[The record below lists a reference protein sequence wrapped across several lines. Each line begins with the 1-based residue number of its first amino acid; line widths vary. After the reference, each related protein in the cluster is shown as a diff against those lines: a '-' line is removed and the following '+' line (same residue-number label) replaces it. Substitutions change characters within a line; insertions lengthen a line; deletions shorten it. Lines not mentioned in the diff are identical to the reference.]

1 MNNLRKT
8 PTRVGVIG
16 TGHFATAVVTQ
27 SESMSDLTVAAV
39 ADLNPEAARR
49 AFRLAGV
56 PDDAI
61 VFCESGAEALAAL
74 ERGQRAIVEDALL
87 LMELPVEVVVEST
100 GVPEA
105 GAFHAQ
111 AAIAAGKHV
120 AMVNK
125 ETDSV
130 VGPILAHLARKAG
143 VSYTPVDG
151 DQHGLLIQLVRWCR
165 KLGLE
170 VLAAGKARDG
180 EYFYDRTALEVRSG
194 EFVLRLRSRDS
205 RWLSP
210 LRPLNLAGQLQER
223 MDFLAPLPGVGGWDL
238 PGVGGWDLTE
248 LVIAA
253 NALDLRPD
261 DPFDG
266 AGGGQLHGP
275 ALYTTEMP
283 SVFCPRSMGGI
294 LENRGVIDI
303 LTSLRIPEA
312 AGLGGG
318 VFAVVH
324 ADTDYSRQI
333 LATKGCLSNPGGDAA
348 LIYRPYHLCGV
359 ETPATLLAAAQRGHS
374 TYDESYR
381 QKWDVVMVARR
392 ELAAG
397 ETLGTDHS
405 PDVEALMAPVQSIH
419 DDGAWLPIHLGSG
432 HQLRVDVPAGKPIPV
447 GAVER
452 PTDSSLWTL
461 RQEQEEILGIG

>member
-1 MNNLRKT
+1 MSSLRK
-8 PTRVGVIG
+8 PTTRAGVIG

-27 SESMSDLTVAAV
+27 SESMTDLQVAAV

-61 VFCESGAEALAAL
+61 AFCENRAEALAAL

-87 LMELPVEVVVEST
+87 LMDLPVDVIVEST
-100 GVPEA
+100 GVTEA
-105 GAFHAQ
+105 GARHAQ

-120 AMVNK
+120 AMVSK

-130 VGPILAHLARKAG
+130 VGPMLAHLARQAG

-151 DQHGLLIQLVRWCR
+151 DQHGLLIELVRWCR
-165 KLGLE
+165 MLGLE

-180 EYFYDRTALEVRSG
+180 EYFYDRTALEVRGG
-194 EFVLRLRSRDS
+194 EYVLRLRSRDS
-205 RWLSP
+205 RWLAP

-238 PGVGGWDLTE
+238 TE

-253 NALDLRPD
+253 NALGLRPD

-266 AGGGQLHGP
+266 TGGGQLHGP
-275 ALYTTEMP
+275 ALYTTEIP
-283 SVFCPRSMGGI
+283 GVFCPREMGGI
-294 LENRGVIDI
+294 LENRGVIEV

-333 LATKGCLSNPGGDAA
+333 LATKGCLANASGDAA

-359 ETPATLLAAAQRGHS
+359 ETPATLLAAAQSGHS

-392 ELAAG
+392 DLAAG

-405 PDVEALMAPVQSIH
+405 PDVEALIAPVQSIH

-432 HQLRVDVPAGKPIPV
+432 LQLRRDVPAGTPIPV

-452 PTDSSLWTL
+452 PAGSVLWTL
-461 RQEQEEILGIG
+461 RQEQEKILGIG

>member
-1 MNNLRKT
+1 MK
-8 PTRVGVIG
+8 PTIRVGVIG

-27 SESMSDLTVAAV
+27 SASMDSLTVAAV

-49 AFRLAGV
+49 AFHLADV
-56 PDDAI
+56 PDEAI
-61 VFCESGAEALAAL
+61 AYCESRAEALAAL

-165 KLGLE
+165 MLGLE

-180 EYFYDRTALEVRSG
+180 EYFYDRTALEVRGG
-194 EFVLRLRSRDS
+194 EYVLRLRSRDS

-238 PGVGGWDLTE
+238 TE

-266 AGGGQLHGP
+266 EYGGQLHGP
-275 ALYTTEMP
+275 ALYTTEIP
-283 SVFCPRSMGGI
+283 GVFCPREMGGV
-294 LENRGVIDI
+294 LDNRGVIDI
-303 LTSLRIPEA
+303 ITSLRLPEA

-324 ADTDYSRQI
+324 ADTEYSRQI
-333 LATKGCLSNPGGDAA
+333 LATKGCLTNASGDAA

-359 ETPATLLAAAQRGHS
+359 ETPATLLTAAQSGHS
-374 TYDESYR
+374 TYDASYR
-381 QKWDVVMVARR
+381 QRWDVVMVARR
-392 ELAAG
+392 DLAAG

-405 PDVEALMAPVQSIH
+405 PDVEALMAPVQSIA
-419 DDGAWLPIHLGSG
+419 DAEAWLPIHLGSG
-432 HQLRVDVPAGKPIPV
+432 HRLITDVPAGAPVPV
-447 GAVER
+447 GAVKR
-452 PTDSSLWTL
+452 PDGSALWTL
-461 RQEQEEILGIG
+461 RAEQEEIDMTL

>member
-1 MNNLRKT
+1 MSNPRPKDC
-8 PTRVGVIG
+8 RAGVIG

-27 SESMSDLTVAAV
+27 SESIPSLEITAV

-49 AFRLAGV
+49 AFRLAGL

-61 VFCESGAEALAAL
+61 AFCESRAEALAAL
-74 ERGQRAIVEDALL
+74 ERGRRAIMEDALL
-87 LMELPVEVVVEST
+87 LMDLPVEVIVEST

-105 GAFHAQ
+105 GARHAQ

-120 AMVNK
+120 AMVSK

-130 VGPILAHLARKAG
+130 VGPILAHLARSAG

-165 KLGLE
+165 GLGLE

-180 EYFYDRTALEVRSG
+180 DYFYDRTALEVRGG
-194 EFVLRLRSRDS
+194 EFVQRLRSRDS
-205 RWLSP
+205 RWLAP

-238 PGVGGWDLTE
+238 TE

-253 NALDLRPD
+253 NALGLRPD

-266 AGGGQLHGP
+266 EGGGRLHGP
-275 ALYTTEMP
+275 ALYTTEIP
-283 SVFCPRSMGGI
+283 GVFCPRAMGGV

-303 LTSLRIPEA
+303 LTSLRVPET

-324 ADTDYSRQI
+324 ADTDYSRRI
-333 LATKGCLSNPGGDAA
+333 LATKGCLANPSGDAA

-359 ETPATLLAAAQRGHS
+359 ETPATLLAAAQSGHS
-374 TYDESYR
+374 SYDAGYR
-381 QKWDVVMVARR
+381 QGWDVVMVARR
-392 ELAAG
+392 DLAAG

-405 PDVEALMAPVQSIH
+405 PDVEALIAPAQSIAH
-419 DDGAWLPIHLGSG
+419 PDAWLPIHLGSG
-432 HQLRVDVPAGKPIPV
+432 QRLIVDVPAGTPVPV

-452 PTDSSLWTL
+452 PKNSTLWTL
-461 RQEQEEILGIG
+461 RAEQEKLLGIG

>member
-1 MNNLRKT
+1 MPPIIRA
-8 PTRVGVIG
+8 GVIG
-16 TGHFATAVVTQ
+16 TGHFATAVFTQ
-27 SESMSDLTVAAV
+27 SESMADLQVAAV

-49 AFRLAGV
+49 AFRLAGL

-61 VFCESGAEALAAL
+61 AYCESRTEALAAL
-74 ERGQRAIVEDALL
+74 EKGQRAIVEDALL
-87 LMELPVEVVVEST
+87 LMELPVDVIVEST

-105 GAFHAQ
+105 GARHAQ
-111 AAIAAGKHV
+111 AAIDAGKHV
-120 AMVNK
+120 AMVSK

-130 VGPILAHLARKAG
+130 VGPILAHLARQAG

-165 KLGLE
+165 MLGLD

-180 EYFYDRTALEVRSG
+180 EYFYDRTALEVRGG
-194 EFVLRLRSRDS
+194 EYVLRLRNRDS

-210 LRPLNLAGQLQER
+210 LRPLNLAGQLMER
-223 MDFLAPLPGVGGWDL
+223 MDFLAPL

-253 NALDLRPD
+253 NALDLHPD

-266 AGGGQLHGP
+266 TGGGQFHGP
-275 ALYTTEMP
+275 ALYTTEIP
-283 SVFCPRSMGGI
+283 GVFCPREMGGI
-294 LENRGVIDI
+294 LGNRGVIDI

-333 LATKGCLSNPGGDAA
+333 LATKGCLANASGDAA

-359 ETPATLLAAAQRGHS
+359 ETPATLLAATQSGHS

-381 QKWDVVMVARR
+381 QQWDVVMVARR

-405 PDVEALMAPVQSIH
+405 PDVEVLFAPVQSIAH
-419 DDGAWLPIHLGSG
+419 PDAWLPIHLGSG
-432 HQLRVDVPAGKPIPV
+432 LQLRRDVPAGTPVPV

-452 PTDSSLWTL
+452 PNDSVLWTL
-461 RQEQEEILGIG
+461 RQEQDQILGIG

>member
-1 MNNLRKT
+1 VQPT
-8 PTRVGVIG
+8 TRVGVIG

-27 SESMSDLTVAAV
+27 SESMADLQVAAV

-61 VFCESGAEALAAL
+61 AYCESRAEALAAL

-87 LMELPVEVVVEST
+87 LLELPLDVIVEST

-105 GAFHAQ
+105 GAAHAQ

-120 AMVNK
+120 AMVSK

-130 VGPILAHLARKAG
+130 VGPMLAHLARQAG

-165 KLGLE
+165 MLGLE

-180 EYFYDRTALEVRSG
+180 EYFYDRTALEVRGG

-238 PGVGGWDLTE
+238 TE

-253 NALDLRPD
+253 NALGLRPD
-261 DPFDG
+261 DPYDG
-266 AGGGQLHGP
+266 TGGGQLHGP
-275 ALYTTEMP
+275 ALYTTKIP
-283 SVFCPRSMGGI
+283 GVFWEMGGV

-333 LATKGCLSNPGGDAA
+333 LATKGCLTNPAGDAA

-359 ETPATLLAAAQRGHS
+359 ETPATLLAAAQRGYS
-374 TYDESYR
+374 TYDQNYR
-381 QKWDVVMVARR
+381 QRWDVVMVAGRD
-392 ELAAG
+392 LAAG
-397 ETLGTDHS
+397 EMLGTDHS
-405 PDVEALMAPVQSIH
+405 PDVEAVFAPVQSLH
-419 DDGAWLPIHLGSG
+419 NPDAWLPIHLGSG
-432 HQLRVDVPAGKPIPV
+432 NRLMADVPAGTPVPV

-452 PTDSSLWTL
+452 PDNSALWTL
-461 RQEQEEILGIG
+461 RAEQEKVLGIG